1 MSHGISGL
9 GGGGGA
15 GVQTSDKVQYK
26 SSRSSLFILGK
37 RDDELSFAKYT
48 VRVSPSFSSLLLA
61 VMAST
66 AATASKK

>member
-1 MSHGISGL
+1 M
-9 GGGGGA
+9 
-15 GVQTSDKVQYK
+15 QTSDKIWQYK
-26 SSRSSLFILGK
+26 SSRSSLFILSK

-48 VRVSPSFSSLLLA
+48 VRVSTSFSSLLLA

>member
-1 MSHGISGL
+1 MSHGISVVE
-9 GGGGGA
+9 GGE

-26 SSRSSLFILGK
+26 SSRSSLFILSK

-48 VRVSPSFSSLLLA
+48 ARVSTSFSSLLLA